1 MFACGDYQPKTI
13 SMRSIYAFRSG
24 KQVEGRIFAILIACL
39 LLLGFPF
46 EVAAQRTGSK
56 TFIISGQVT
65 DAQTKQP
72 IPGVAI
78 MLKAS
83 NVGVTTDSE
92 GRYYLGVNDPD
103 AILVVSFLGYKNV
116 EEHIGNRTQIDFVL
130 EMDSRSVEDVVVVGY
145 GNQKKASVT
154 GSLSLVE
161 PEELA
166 KVTTMSLANTLGGS
180 MPGIITRQTSGEPG
194 YDGAVLNIRGMGT
207 WGNAN
212 PLVLVDGVERD
223 LNLVNT
229 AEIESFSIL
238 KDASATAVYGT
249 RGANGV
255 ILINTKKGQMD
266 GPRLR
271 CVWRLPSCMAS
282 VSRTM

>member
-1 MFACGDYQPKTI
+1 MRVKRIIQIKIEYLFSVFVTQHSVRSVFACGDHQPKTI

-72 IPGVAI
+72 IPGVAV
-78 MLKAS
+78 MLKAT

-92 GRYYLGVNDPD
+92 GKYFLGVNDPN

-116 EEHIGNRTQIDFVL
+116 EEHIGNRTQIDFAL

-145 GNQKKASVT
+145 GNQKRHPSPDPCLW
-154 GSLSLVE
+154 S
-161 PEELA
+161 
-166 KVTTMSLANTLGGS
+166 
-180 MPGIITRQTSGEPG
+180 
-194 YDGAVLNIRGMGT
+194 
-207 WGNAN
+207 N
-212 PLVLVDGVERD
+212 PR
-223 LNLVNT
+223 
-229 AEIESFSIL
+229 SW
-238 KDASATAVYGT
+238 
-249 RGANGV
+249 
-255 ILINTKKGQMD
+255 
-266 GPRLR
+266 PR
-271 CVWRLPSCMAS
+271 
-282 VSRTM
+282 

>member
-1 MFACGDYQPKTI
+1 
-13 SMRSIYAFRSG
+13 MRSIYAFRSG

-92 GRYYLGVNDPD
+92 GRYYLGVNDPN

-116 EEHIGNRTQIDFVL
+116 EEHIGNRTQIDFAL

-145 GNQKKASVT
+145 G
-154 GSLSLVE
+154 
-161 PEELA
+161 
-166 KVTTMSLANTLGGS
+166 
-180 MPGIITRQTSGEPG
+180 TRKRHPSP
-194 YDGAVLNIRGMGT
+194 DPCL
-207 WGNAN
+207 WSN
-212 PLVLVDGVERD
+212 PR
-223 LNLVNT
+223 
-229 AEIESFSIL
+229 SW
-238 KDASATAVYGT
+238 
-249 RGANGV
+249 
-255 ILINTKKGQMD
+255 
-266 GPRLR
+266 PR
-271 CVWRLPSCMAS
+271 
-282 VSRTM
+282 